1 MAVDMFLNLSG
12 GIEGESKDKTKT
24 KEMDILA
31 FSWGLSQSGTRHLG
45 TGGGAGKCNVQ
56 DISLTK
62 YIDKASAKIA
72 QACALGTHIDSA
84 VLTVRKAG
92 GDDPVEYLVYTLTD
106 CLVTSYTT
114 GGSGGE
120 DRLTENLTLNFAICQ
135 FEYKGQDGKGIG
147 ANAGNF
153 GYNIPENAKV

>member
-1 MAVDMFLNLSG
+1 MFLKLSN
-12 GIEGESKDKTKT
+12 GIEGESKDKTKAT
-24 KEMDILA
+24 EMDILA
-31 FSWGLSQSGTRHLG
+31 FSWGVSQSGTRHLG

-72 QACALGTHIDSA
+72 QACAQGTHIDEA

-92 GDDPVEYLVYTLTD
+92 DEPVEYLVYTLTD
-106 CLVTSYTT
+106 CLITSYST

-120 DRLTENLTLNFAICQ
+120 DRLTENVTINFAIAK